1 MICMVEFSY
10 QRGFQQFQFRQAYEE
25 IGSEFMEDLLKFFGR
40 VCLALFNGMVY
51 AVGADKDLQGW
62 QHLFSFVWGLIIE

>member
-25 IGSEFMEDLLKFFGR
+25 IGSEFVEDLLKFFGR
-40 VCLALFNGMVY
+40 VCLV
-51 AVGADKDLQGW
+51 
-62 QHLFSFVWGLIIE
+62 VWCMLLEQIKISKVDSICFPLCEV